1 MKVRLLAI
9 SFALALVASA
19 CGDDDSAGTTA
30 ATQPPGGDVAVGKT
44 LFEGTCVVCHGEGGV
59 GNPSL
64 GKRLIDN
71 EFIQSLTDE
80 ELVQFIA
87 EGRPSDHPDN
97 TTGVAMPARGGNPS
111 LTDDDL
117 RSIVAFLRTLQ
128 G

>member
-1 MKVRLLAI
+1 MRFRLVSIA
-9 SFALALVASA
+9 AVLALVAFA

-30 ATQPPGGDVAVGKT
+30 APTPDPARGMV

-59 GNPSL
+59 GNPNL

-71 EFIQSLTDE
+71 EFVQSMTDE
-80 ELVQFIA
+80 QLVGFLI

-97 TTGVAMPARGGNPS
+97 TTGVAMPPRGGNPG
-111 LTDDDL
+111 LTDADL
-117 RSIVAFLRTLQ
+117 MAIVAYLRTLQ